1 MGKKHI
7 KKLNT
12 VPITCLFEGRSSFQA
27 SSETISHLEGSSG
40 VEEHTTTTTEKE
52 VDAPLS
58 TTPSVLSL
66 TMTKSSYSTSQ
77 EASSIM

>member
-12 VPITCLFEGRSSFQA
+12 VPITCLFEGSSFQA
-27 SSETISHLEGSSG
+27 SSETISHLEGSTG
-40 VEEHTTTTTEKE
+40 VEEHTTTTEKE

-66 TMTKSSYSTSQ
+66 KSSYSTSQ